1 MGEKTGGRGHSG
13 TVSWMYQKKR
23 IGGQAR
29 WQELRRSTDENMT
42 LPMIAICKEGNLVT
56 DEMCVGDGSNPG
68 SFAGSAGSKCIE
80 AACEDLDAKLQAAI
94 NFVIIDWSIS

>member
-1 MGEKTGGRGHSG
+1 MKDLTFNISETSRITGLSIDTLRYYDKIGLIQS
-13 TVSWMYQKKR
+13 KK
-23 IGGQAR
+23 
-29 WQELRRSTDENMT
+29 NKKC
-42 LPMIAICKEGNLVT
+42 P
-56 DEMCVGDGSNPG
+56 GDRSNPG

>member
-1 MGEKTGGRGHSG
+1 MAGTWRITERTCASHDRHLQGGES
-13 TVSWMYQKKR
+13 
-23 IGGQAR
+23 
-29 WQELRRSTDENMT
+29 
-42 LPMIAICKEGNLVT
+42 CT